1 MFVIRLP
8 NGNLMVPESAFGDGG
23 RVIGDAYVEIGP
35 EDADYD
41 RLARQAL
48 TEEEA
53 ARRRLRW
60 QEEDE
65 ALARE
70 FLAYKAQR
78 DKAWPGDNSW
88 SDPGP
93 QDPGRGDGA
102 DPA

>member
-1 MFVIRLP
+1 MFVIKLP

-23 RVIGDAYVEIGP
+23 RIIGDAYVEIGP

-53 ARRRLRW
+53 RSRRLRW
-60 QEEDE
+60 AEEDE
-65 ALARE
+65 ALRQE
-70 FLAYKAQR
+70 FLAYRAQR
-78 DKAWPGDNSW
+78 DSSWP
-88 SDPGP
+88 DPGP
-93 QDPGRGDGA
+93 QDGS